1 MDIANAM
8 IEMASLDAKGQ
19 KVGGVLCRPHEA
31 ASELRW
37 FDEYPAIE
45 THLRTEVQSGATFV
59 GIVYYQKGSSK
70 PTEVFVKKYGDFLPG
85 SLEHR
90 AIDYLA
96 SSIGPVRFISGV

>member
-1 MDIANAM
+1 MDPVANAM
-8 IEMASLDAKGQ
+8 IEMASLDAQGQ
-19 KVGGVLCRPHEA
+19 KVGGVLFGPHEA

-45 THLRTEVQSGATFV
+45 THLRTQVQSGATFV

-70 PTEVFVKKYGDFLPG
+70 PTEVFAKKYGDFPPG
-85 SLEHR
+85 SPEHH

-96 SSIGPVRFISGV
+96 SSIGPVSFI

>member
-1 MDIANAM
+1 MDPVANAM
-8 IEMASLDAKGQ
+8 IEMASLDAQGQ
-19 KVGGVLCRPHEA
+19 KVGGVLFGPREA

-45 THLRTEVQSGATFV
+45 THLRTQVQSGATFV

-70 PTEVFVKKYGDFLPG
+70 PTEVFAKKYGDFPPG
-85 SLEHR
+85 SPEHH

-96 SSIGPVRFISGV
+96 SSIGPVKFI